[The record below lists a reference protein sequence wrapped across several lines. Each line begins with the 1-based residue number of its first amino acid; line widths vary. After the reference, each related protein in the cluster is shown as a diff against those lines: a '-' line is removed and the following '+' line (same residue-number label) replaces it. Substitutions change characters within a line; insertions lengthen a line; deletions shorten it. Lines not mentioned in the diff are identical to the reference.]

1 MAIYKK
7 LMVKVR
13 EYTDQNGNKK
23 NQWLQIGSMM
33 LSEKGVPYVLLDKTF
48 NPAGIETETG
58 RTSIMVS
65 MFDPDKKNEK
75 TDTQQAPDL
84 YGDKKFQDD
93 EIPF

>member
-13 EYTDQNGNKK
+13 EYTDQNGQPK
-23 NQWLQIGSMM
+23 NQWLQIGSIMQ
-33 LSEKGVPYVLLDKTF
+33 SQKGGYFILLDKTF
-48 NPAGIETETG
+48 NPAGIQTEPG
-58 RTSIMVS
+58 RTSVMVS
-65 MFDPDKKNEK
+65 MFEPDNKNEK
-75 TDTQQAPDL
+75 TDAQQAGDL